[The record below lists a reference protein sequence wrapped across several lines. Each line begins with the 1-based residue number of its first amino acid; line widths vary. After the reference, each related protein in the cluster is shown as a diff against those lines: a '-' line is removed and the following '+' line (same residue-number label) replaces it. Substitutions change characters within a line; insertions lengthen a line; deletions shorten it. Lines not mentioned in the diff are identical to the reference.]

1 MLGREGD
8 ESALLGGSG
17 LRSRRRARDKERRRK
32 RAAAAGVRSKEPP
45 PEVARLL
52 GDANLAYMQ
61 NKCGAAPGLCM
72 RAVAVSLDQPGWWW
86 YCTT

>member
-1 MLGREGD
+1 MAKSGSALCPLGREGD
-8 ESALLGGSG
+8 DAGLLGGGG

-61 NKCGAAPGLCM
+61 NKCP
-72 RAVAVSLDQPGWWW
+72 RKPPNP
-86 YCTT
+86 